1 MDYLKI
7 FLFWI
12 NSQKYFVWSKVA
24 SVHISIKNKDR
35 IVLLVRELFIY
46 VFNMYLFDE
55 RNLFILPWWPINLYL
70 TVLDKDGQM
79 ILLDLILP

>member
-1 MDYLKI
+1 MILFEAKLHQSIFPLKI
-7 FLFWI
+7 
-12 NSQKYFVWSKVA
+12 K
-24 SVHISIKNKDR
+24 R